1 MHHLKERLFAVLILG
16 YALFYLKLERIFAIY
31 FCLSNYFIFL
41 VTFKKVFKEA
51 CLMRGKKKIFLWGKT
66 KLDIGFYKDL
76 LNLATGN
83 ADKVYSLS
91 LSPLHPLKN

>member
-1 MHHLKERLFAVLILG
+1 
-16 YALFYLKLERIFAIY
+16 
-31 FCLSNYFIFL
+31 
-41 VTFKKVFKEA
+41 
-51 CLMRGKKKIFLWGKT
+51 MRGKKKIFLWGKT

-91 LSPLHPLKN
+91 FASSSSEKVNIFLQVKNPKIKKFGSMAEMFKHAIAMNDKKLLTDIEFLDTYR